1 MIDLNKFA
9 NFIDSDEGKESIR
22 IYAEKL
28 KREQDHK
35 DRWVEKFKSR
45 CETDLDSSLE
55 KLMEKYYSDEYVN
68 RERKKGFEPR
78 EELIWI
84 AWEYAIKYCKE
95 CKDESFANDFTGGMY
110 HIGSYVI
117 QIMYGQGAKLIIDK
131 NG

>member
-1 MIDLNKFA
+1 
-9 NFIDSDEGKESIR
+9 
-22 IYAEKL
+22 
-28 KREQDHK
+28 
-35 DRWVEKFKSR
+35 
-45 CETDLDSSLE
+45 
-55 KLMEKYYSDEYVN
+55 VN